1 MLKKKKKTKKY
12 RKNAIF
18 TNNERN
24 DNIIDNI
31 EEQPNSF
38 KNLNNIEEISDE
50 EIKEII
56 INNDND
62 FDIYFYFKRNDI
74 NINSTQIITNE
85 EKEFFHKISNNLNSA
100 EKIISNG
107 IKQNINFIKIKENNL
122 ININNNETNEV
133 KLLEYNNT
141 NKGDINEYNYRT
153 LLTDLNINENVK
165 KFSYKNKDYYIYTP
179 AKERNGNTISWK
191 CNIFR
196 SKETYL
202 KGKRKKLCYGQ
213 ISYILE
219 TKKNFI

>member
-24 DNIIDNI
+24 DNVIDNI

-62 FDIYFYFKRNDI
+62 FDKYFYFKINDI
-74 NINSTQIITNE
+74 NINSTQIIIDE

-107 IKQNINFIKIKENNL
+107 IKENINFKKIKENNL
-122 ININNNETNEV
+122 ININNNDTNEG

-141 NKGDINEYNYRT
+141 NKGDINE
-153 LLTDLNINENVK
+153 
-165 KFSYKNKDYYIYTP
+165 
-179 AKERNGNTISWK
+179 
-191 CNIFR
+191 
-196 SKETYL
+196 
-202 KGKRKKLCYGQ
+202 
-213 ISYILE
+213 
-219 TKKNFI
+219 